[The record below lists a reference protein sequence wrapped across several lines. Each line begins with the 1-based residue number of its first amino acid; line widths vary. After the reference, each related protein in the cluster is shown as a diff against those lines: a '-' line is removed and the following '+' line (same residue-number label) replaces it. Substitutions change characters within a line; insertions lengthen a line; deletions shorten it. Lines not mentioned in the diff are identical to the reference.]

1 MAPTTILDTIFF
13 KLLSQLMARIAKVEK
28 KLKDIERQNLIQN
41 SL

>member
-1 MAPTTILDTIFF
+1 MGIDDQGLT
-13 KLLSQLMARIAKVEK
+13 QLMARIANVEK